1 LHRKKM
7 LIIFGILNYSRMY
20 HLSHDQTPKK
30 ETKDSTPVLSAIAL
44 ALILGAGVFF
54 IVKLVS
60 LIASA
65 ILH

>member
-1 LHRKKM
+1 
-7 LIIFGILNYSRMY
+7 MY